1 MCTDKQ
7 TTDAGEL
14 TYIFSMTQSCNEK
27 VCFSMWVSE
36 TDTQGAVTSQNTLDE
51 KWMDIQPEASGS
63 GTIFWPRDHIS
74 IY

>member
-1 MCTDKQ
+1 
-7 TTDAGEL
+7 
-14 TYIFSMTQSCNEK
+14 
-27 VCFSMWVSE
+27 MWVSE